1 MKNYRILSL
10 LFCVLL
16 VLTQCSKEKRLEK
29 KLCKNGG
36 RWKMIEKEMVW
47 YNYSKEIDSI
57 TVKQVEQT
65 IIFIFKKDGTM
76 ECNIQYSNG
85 STNSGTYQYDVISDN
100 KLILKTDGH
109 EIPYII
115 LECTNNRLKIEEEFI
130 SEAYVDLPGA
140 TNYIKKYKERLIFT
154 KI

>member
-1 MKNYRILSL
+1 
-10 LFCVLL
+10 
-16 VLTQCSKEKRLEK
+16 
-29 KLCKNGG
+29 
-36 RWKMIEKEMVW
+36 MIEKEMVW